1 MVVPDGNGLPLA
13 VLLDSAQKAA
23 ITLAEETLGLVWV
36 PKDGPGHPKTKP
48 KELVAD
54 RGYDRQAFRMYL
66 RRSPGLAGSLTSQAI
81 GCAGSWR
88 EPWLG
93 WATSEDS

>member
-1 MVVPDGNGLPLA
+1 MAPGLSGWQLCTSQKGGQGVGLTRKGKGTKWMVVTDGNGLPLA
-13 VLLDSAQKAA
+13 VLLDSAQKAE

-54 RGYDRQAFRMYL
+54 
-66 RRSPGLAGSLTSQAI
+66 
-81 GCAGSWR
+81 
-88 EPWLG
+88 
-93 WATSEDS
+93 